1 MSEFKETVGEL
12 FNLQGNK
19 FFRTIR
25 GLTIAPGD
33 TIRAFA
39 AGDRKS
45 FLHPFTYAI
54 TIIGIS
60 LFLNSFVNI
69 EFDFQK
75 KRYAE
80 NEQEIELLTNKDEL
94 SKREKGHLEID
105 NKSKDFADFQKTEKF
120 QRVSYYLMFFMV
132 SLIQL
137 LVFKNL
143 KFGLKKNTWYNF
155 YVFGNSI
162 LITLPLNLFYIFFVG
177 DDYLTI
183 VFLITGI
190 ISFLLGLIYQIWAA
204 SQYYEIS
211 ILRALKKYFFI
222 YIFVVIFY
230 LLLVIISTIVMISYL
245 YLSLS

>member
-54 TIIGIS
+54 TIIGVS
-60 LFLNSFVNI
+60 LFLSSFLNTGYDYNS
-69 EFDFQK
+69 

-94 SKREKGHLEID
+94 SKREKGQLEID
-105 NKSKDFADFQKTEKF
+105 NNMKDFSEFQQTEAFK
-120 QRVSYYLMFFMV
+120 RIINYMLLFMV
-132 SLIQL
+132 SLIHL

-143 KFGLKKNTWYNF
+143 NFGLKKNTWYNF

-162 LITLPLNLFYIFFVG
+162 LISLPIMIFYFFL
-177 DDYLTI
+177 DDDDLYF
-183 VFLITGI
+183 VLIIGI
-190 ISFLLGLIYQIWAA
+190 ISFLLGLGYQIWAA

-211 ILRALKKYFFI
+211 FLRAFKKHLFI
-222 YIFVVIFY
+222 YIILIIFFF
-230 LLLVIISTIVMISYL
+230 LVFFIITIVWAAYIYMTVN
-245 YLSLS
+245 

>member
-45 FLHPFTYAI
+45 FLHPFTYVI
-54 TIIGIS
+54 TILGIS
-60 LFLNSFVNI
+60 LFLNSFVKI
-69 EFDFQK
+69 ESGYNK

-94 SKREKGHLEID
+94 SKREKGQLQID
-105 NKSKDFADFQKTEKF
+105 NIFNDFSDFEETETFK
-120 QRVSYYLMFFMV
+120 RILNYMLFFIV
-132 SLIQL
+132 SLIHL

-162 LITLPLNLFYIFFVG
+162 LISLPLMLSFIFFDG
-177 DDYLTI
+177 DDLYLI
-183 VFLITGI
+183 LIIGI
-190 ISFLLGLIYQIWAA
+190 IAFLLGAGYQIWAA

-211 ILRALKKYFFI
+211 ILRSLKKYLFI
-222 YIFVVIFY
+222 YIFLAIFY
-230 LLLVIISTIVMISYL
+230 FLLVSILIIAVIGYILITVN
-245 YLSLS
+245 

>member
-162 LITLPLNLFYIFFVG
+162 LISLPIMIFYFFL
-177 DDYLTI
+177 DDDDLYFVLII
-183 VFLITGI
+183 VI
-190 ISFLLGLIYQIWAA
+190 ISFLLGLGYQIWAA

-211 ILRALKKYFFI
+211 FLRAFKKYLFI
-222 YIFVVIFY
+222 YIILIIFFF
-230 LLLVIISTIVMISYL
+230 LVFFIITIVWAAYL
-245 YLSLS
+245 YMTVN

>member
-33 TIRAFA
+33 TIRTFA

-54 TIIGIS
+54 TIIGVS
-60 LFLNSFVNI
+60 LFLSSFLNTGYDYNS
-69 EFDFQK
+69 

-94 SKREKGHLEID
+94 SKREKGQLEID
-105 NKSKDFADFQKTEKF
+105 NNLKDFDEFQQTEAFK
-120 QRVSYYLMFFMV
+120 RILNYMLFFMV
-132 SLIQL
+132 SLIHL

-162 LITLPLNLFYIFFVG
+162 LISLPIMIFYIFLDDDDLYFV
-177 DDYLTI
+177 
-183 VFLITGI
+183 LIIGI
-190 ISFLLGLIYQIWAA
+190 ISFLLGFGYQIWAA

-211 ILRALKKYFFI
+211 ILRAFKKYLFI
-222 YIFVVIFY
+222 YIFLIIFFF
-230 LLLVIISTIVMISYL
+230 LVFFIITIVWAAYL
-245 YLSLS
+245 YMTVN